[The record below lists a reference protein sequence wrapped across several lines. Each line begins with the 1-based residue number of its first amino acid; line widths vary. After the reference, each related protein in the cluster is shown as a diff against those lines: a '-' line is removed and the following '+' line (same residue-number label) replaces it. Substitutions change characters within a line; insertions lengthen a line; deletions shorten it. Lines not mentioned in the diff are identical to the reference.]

1 MSDIDRI
8 QRQIQQIQSR
18 IYELNDKSAGVT
30 SESEL
35 RKIKKAK
42 DKLFKEKNKLL
53 AKLYPEESDEE
64 IDQNEDIQNSWG
76 KYDL

>member
-1 MSDIDRI
+1 MNDIDRI

-53 AKLYPEESDEE
+53 AKLYPEQSDEE
-64 IDQNEDIQNSWG
+64 IDQNEDIQNS
-76 KYDL
+76 

>member
-35 RKIKKAK
+35 RKIKKTK

-64 IDQNEDIQNSWG
+64 IDQNEDIQNS
-76 KYDL
+76 

>member
-18 IYELNDKSAGVT
+18 IYELNDKSSGVT

-35 RKIKKAK
+35 RKIKKTK

-53 AKLYPEESDEE
+53 AKLYPEESNEE
-64 IDQNEDIQNSWG
+64 IDQNEDIQNS
-76 KYDL
+76 

>member
-53 AKLYPEESDEE
+53 AKLYPEQSDEE
-64 IDQNEDIQNSWG
+64 IDQNEDIQNS
-76 KYDL
+76 

>member
-42 DKLFKEKNKLL
+42 DRLFKEKNKLL

-64 IDQNEDIQNSWG
+64 IDQNEDIQNS
-76 KYDL
+76 

>member
-53 AKLYPEESDEE
+53 AKLYPEESYEE
-64 IDQNEDIQNSWG
+64 IDQNEDIQNS
-76 KYDL
+76 

>member
-64 IDQNEDIQNSWG
+64 IDQNEDIQNS
-76 KYDL
+76 

>member
-1 MSDIDRI
+1 MNDIDRI

-53 AKLYPEESDEE
+53 AKLYPKQSDEE
-64 IDQNEDIQNSWG
+64 IDQTEDIQHS
-76 KYDL
+76 